1 LPGGNTGLR
10 LPAPRQAH
18 SPSEYTGTYGY
29 GSNFFCDVTTAH
41 MRPPRPA
48 LPSFRAE
55 LALSEVF
62 RILLQHKNSIHIDF
76 LQPEL
81 FSQG

>member
-1 LPGGNTGLR
+1 MD
-10 LPAPRQAH
+10 QI
-18 SPSEYTGTYGY
+18 
-29 GSNFFCDVTTAH
+29 FCDVTTAH